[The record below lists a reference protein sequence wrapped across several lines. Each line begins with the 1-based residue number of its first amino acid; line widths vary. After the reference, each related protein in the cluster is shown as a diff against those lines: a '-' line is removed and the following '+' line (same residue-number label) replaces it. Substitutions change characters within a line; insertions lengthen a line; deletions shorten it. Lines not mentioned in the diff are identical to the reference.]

1 MKAMELGPMFSRR
14 RILFFMP
21 SIIIVL
27 VCAVWA
33 LRAFLADP
41 AQDDRVVLKGRSE
54 VGVPPPAVTFP
65 SEVLTTQAMQ
75 QETSRPTVVQQVMP
89 GGNESVYF
97 SVFPPDPNTE
107 PANMAEAEERM
118 SPSAPA
124 PGSLGAAV
132 LAYEESPQYA
142 AFGKP
147 INVNISLDEALQ
159 AAREGSRPGG
169 NPDDA
174 LLNPFGIFAK

>member
-1 MKAMELGPMFSRR
+1 MFSKR

-27 VCAVWA
+27 VCVVWA
-33 LRAFLADP
+33 LRAFFADP

-54 VGVPPPAVTFP
+54 VGVPPPAVTVP

-75 QETSRPTVVQQVMP
+75 QETSRPTAMQQVMP
-89 GGNESVYF
+89 DRNESVYI
-97 SVFPPDPNTE
+97 SVFPSEPVTE

-132 LAYEESPQYA
+132 RAYEQSAQYA
-142 AFGKP
+142 AFGNP

-159 AAREGSRPGG
+159 AARSGSRPGG
-169 NPDDA
+169 NPNDA
-174 LLNPFGIFAK
+174 LLNPFGISTK

>member
-1 MKAMELGPMFSRR
+1 MFNRR

-33 LRAFLADP
+33 LRAFVANP
-41 AQDDRVVLKGRSE
+41 AQDDRVVLNSSL
-54 VGVPPPAVTFP
+54 GVDVPTPAAMLSNAV
-65 SEVLTTQAMQ
+65 ETTPAMQ
-75 QETSRPTVVQQVMP
+75 QETSGRAMMQQAMS
-89 GGNESVYF
+89 GKNESVYI
-97 SVFPPDPNTE
+97 SVFPPEPVTE

-132 LAYEESPQYA
+132 RAYEQSSQYA
-142 AFGKP
+142 AFGNP
-147 INVNISLDEALQ
+147 LVDNISLDEALQ
-159 AAREGSRPGG
+159 AARSGSRPGG
-169 NPDDA
+169 NSGDA
-174 LLNPFGIFAK
+174 LLNPFGMFTK